1 VTGHEATRAAAEG
14 PGGDE
19 WENAEVARSAVEARE
34 AEEAGLRLEDASIT
48 RYLHSPEDTEFA
60 LEYAFFLLGDIRG
73 RTVLDF
79 GCGSGKCAVA
89 LRARGARLIALDIS
103 PHLLEVARKRLEV
116 HALTGDTEFVLASG
130 HEMPIPDASVDVVF
144 GSAILHHL
152 DLRHAAAEVH
162 RVLRPGGYAVFKEPV
177 RDSRLFVLLRRLFP
191 NRSEDIS
198 PFEYPLSRSQL
209 RTFREPFIAGP
220 SRRFDLPGTVL
231 LKKLSGSAGLKQL
244 SRRFDRGTL
253 RVMPF
258 LGAWAGVEV
267 FQVRKR
273 ADGR

>member
-1 VTGHEATRAAAEG
+1 MHDASRPAAEG
-14 PGGDE
+14 PGGDD
-19 WENAEVARSAVEARE
+19 WEQAEVARSAVEARE
-34 AEEAGLRLEDASIT
+34 AEEAGLRLGDSAIT
-48 RYLHSPEDTEFA
+48 RYLDPPEETEFA

-79 GCGSGKCAVA
+79 GCGSGQSAVA

-103 PHLLEVARKRLEV
+103 PHLLEVARKRLEA

-130 HEMPIPDASVDVVF
+130 HQMPIPDASVDVVF

-152 DLRHAAAEVH
+152 DLRHAATEVH

-177 RDSRLFVLLRRLFP
+177 RESRLFVLLRRLFP

-198 PFEYPLSRSQL
+198 PYEYPLSRSQL
-209 RTFREPFIAGP
+209 RTFREPFVAGP
-220 SRRFDLPGTVL
+220 SRRFELPVTVL
-231 LKKLSGSAGLKQL
+231 LKKLSASAGLRSL
-244 SRRFDRGTL
+244 SRRLDRGAL
-253 RVMPF
+253 RIMPF

-267 FQVRKR
+267 FLVRKR
-273 ADGR
+273 ADGK